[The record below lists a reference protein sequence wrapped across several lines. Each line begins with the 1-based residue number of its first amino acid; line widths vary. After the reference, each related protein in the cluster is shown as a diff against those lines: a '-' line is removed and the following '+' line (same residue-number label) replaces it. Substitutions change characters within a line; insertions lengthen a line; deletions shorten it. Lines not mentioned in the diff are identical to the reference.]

1 MPFNFNKRYLLHAG
15 FWLLYFSITF
25 FNELF
30 LTSGSNEVLTIQ
42 RTLKTFV
49 SEALL
54 MCLKICLTYA
64 VIYFFIPH
72 WLQSKNK
79 IAASA
84 RLLAVIL
91 IFVLVYRLIIQF
103 ITWPYIL
110 SIRPA
115 LNFESQLARYFYS
128 LLEILQI
135 LGISITIKLLRLKIE
150 SSRLEKEFIQEKKQ
164 TELIRLRAQIHPHF
178 LFNMLNSV
186 YSLSRNNPEKSGE
199 LILKMSD
206 LLRFM
211 LYETEKKLITIESE
225 VKIISDYIALQQIRF
240 NNKVKV
246 EMVIDSDNPQSAIT
260 PLIIFPLIENAFK
273 HGVGSRSDHS
283 FIYFKLNNKNNFL
296 SVETRNS
303 ILENSVKTDNS
314 HGIGQPN
321 IKKQLE
327 ILYKEHSFKSEARH
341 NEYYVTMNINLNS
354 YVDFELLN
362 N

>member
-1 MPFNFNKRYLLHAG
+1 MPFNFNKRYLLHVG

-30 LTSGSNEVLTIQ
+30 LTSGSNEALTIQ
-42 RTLKTFV
+42 RTFKTFV
-49 SEALL
+49 SEAFL
-54 MCLKICLTYA
+54 MCLKISLTYS
-64 VIYFFIPH
+64 VLYFFIPH

-79 IAASA
+79 IVASA
-84 RLLAVIL
+84 RLLLVIL
-91 IFVLVYRLIIQF
+91 TFVFVYRLIIQF
-103 ITWPYIL
+103 INWPYIL
-110 SIRPA
+110 SIHPA
-115 LNFESQLARYFYS
+115 LNFQSQLARYFYS

-135 LGISITIKLLRLKIE
+135 LGISVTIKLLRLKIE
-150 SSRLEKEFIQEKKQ
+150 SARLEKEILIEKQ
-164 TELIRLRAQIHPHF
+164 LTELIRLRAQIHPHF

-211 LYETEKKLITIESE
+211 LYESEKKLITIQSE
-225 VKIISDYIALQQIRF
+225 VKIISDYISLQQIRF

-273 HGVGSRSDHS
+273 HGVGARSDNS
-283 FIYFKLNNKNNFL
+283 YINFYLRNKKNLL
-296 SVETRNS
+296 SVETRNN
-303 ILENSVKTDNS
+303 ILQNSVKTDNS

-327 ILYKEHSFKSEARH
+327 ILYKEHSFKCQTLG
-341 NEYYVTMNINLNS
+341 NEYQVTMNINLNS

-362 N
+362 H